1 MEHTVAQVSV
11 QIGVG
16 DFCAL
21 KSNSSLRGTVGRAWH
36 DTDEDPI
43 INNFRVRK
51 DLPDHYRQQ
60 LKRTGLLPKYFVV
73 LNVISPRVGILVHTN
88 DLVLIDRYFSRGDV
102 VKRNPLDAQS
112 GTVIGTTCS
121 CTLRPYASI
130 RESQSGEAV
139 SGVFALGDTQTITNV
154 ETHMLEPY
162 LPWNI
167 GNTIFFEDWVGT
179 IKDVSHTVTVQLEDN
194 SIVCVDNAE
203 DVEEIGLS
211 FPPGFEYVKLN
222 SKSKVRDE
230 SDSSII
236 CYPGQNVRIK
246 KWVLLKSRWLSGT
259 FNAAIKPKGVVLD
272 VRCTDIDVHW
282 RMPRSDTQEV
292 KVASKPVRWLS
303 GRLLETGDIKS
314 YDISRSPESP
324 RGVEDPFSGV
334 INMVASDYVI
344 LRCNEGEKSSHA
356 SIAGDIRHKDLFG
369 PNTST
374 RLVAQITST
383 TSRVKVQWQDNSIS
397 DELSSG
403 ICSYNEVDHY
413 DVWPG
418 EIVSLKG
425 PEAVQQDSAF
435 EKMLRTRSVGVV
447 QSVNAVERIASI
459 RWFKM
464 SDITIT
470 GEDYSVL
477 VRPHS
482 KLGKITGEI
491 TESSL
496 YEIGSYQ
503 ALAKRRGDLVRLE
516 RPHRTAGQSG
526 INWFGEVVDLLPNGL
541 LLVRLG
547 SLDKVRDLKCSVL
560 DVTVVVSADD
570 DTTEND
576 SFETESSDEW
586 KPMTGQW
593 PVSTSIEYEG
603 STPSDTS
610 MNDEEQWET
619 DSDDDASNEDGA
631 KSEKYKGRQL
641 APPADSDPR
650 PQHNSDETSMDID
663 GSNDPSL
670 EEVDSQQKPAA
681 STSIS
686 SPPAFEILEGSAPKQ
701 ASPLGPGNHTKEWL
715 RAVSREHKILR
726 TSLPEGVYVR
736 TWESNIELLRV
747 LIVGSSGTPYAHA
760 PFLFDITLHKR
771 FPTEAPTA
779 FFHSWSNGVGKVN
792 PNLYEDGKVCLS
804 LLGTWR
810 GDDDGEEWVAGK
822 STVLQI
828 IVSLLGLV
836 LVKEPFYSKMTRF
849 PSPGVLFD
857 TVNTK
862 HSVAFSLPS
871 SVVEPVLLAVHN
883 EAGFEAL
890 QDTTIS
896 NPTSAVY
903 SERAFVLS
911 RGFVTKALQSLP
923 AGCESIIEWLYLPSR
938 NGPSLLRI
946 VVQDCQRFLQQDSHA
961 SMAEEEANT
970 QQRLNLERYHID
982 SWKLTK
988 GILILL
994 RKIVPDLEDRLRYEE
1009 RLVAEAQ

>member
-1 MEHTVAQVSV
+1 MAQVSV
-11 QIGVG
+11 HIGVG
-16 DFCAL
+16 DFCTL
-21 KSNSSLRGTVGRAWH
+21 KSNSSLRGTVGRVWH
-36 DTDEDPI
+36 DTDEDPYAI
-43 INNFRVRK
+43 TNNFHVRK

-60 LKRTGLLPKYFVV
+60 LKRTGLLPKYYIV
-73 LNVISPRVGILVHTN
+73 LNLLSPRLGILVHTN
-88 DLVLIDRYFSRGDV
+88 DLVLVDRYFSRGDV

-112 GTVIGTTCS
+112 GTVIGTTS
-121 CTLRPYASI
+121 TCTLRPYTTI
-130 RESQSGEAV
+130 RENQSGEAV
-139 SGVFALGDTQTITNV
+139 SGVFAQGDTQIITNV
-154 ETHMLEPY
+154 DTHMLEPY

-167 GNTIFFEDWVGT
+167 GDTIFFEDWVGT
-179 IKDVSHTVTVQLEDN
+179 IQDVSHAVTVQLEDH
-194 SIVCVDNAE
+194 SIVSINNAE

-222 SKSKVRDE
+222 GNSKVGDE
-230 SDSSII
+230 PDSSTL
-236 CYPGQNVRIK
+236 CYPGQKVRIK
-246 KWVLLKSRWLSGT
+246 KKVLSKSRWLSGT
-259 FNAAIKPKGVVLD
+259 FKTAIQTGVVLF

-282 RMPRSDTQEV
+282 RMPRSDTKEV
-292 KVASKPVRWLS
+292 KVASKPVRWVS
-303 GRLLETGDIKS
+303 GRLLENGAIKS
-314 YDISRSPESP
+314 YDFSRSPDSH

-334 INMVASDYVI
+334 MNMIVSDYVI
-344 LRCNEGEKSSHA
+344 LRCSERENSSHA
-356 SIAGDIRHKDLFG
+356 SIAEDIG

-374 RLVAQITST
+374 RLVAEITST

-397 DELSSG
+397 DELSSS

-425 PEAVQQDSAF
+425 PEAVQQDLAF
-435 EKMLRTRSVGVV
+435 EKMLRTRAVGVV

-459 RWFKM
+459 RWFKA

-470 GEDYSVL
+470 GEDYNVL

-482 KLGKITGEI
+482 KLGKITEEI

-516 RPHRTAGQSG
+516 RPHRMAGQSG
-526 INWFGEVVDLLPNGL
+526 IDWFGEVVDLLPNGL

-547 SLDKVRDLKCSVL
+547 SLDKVQDIRCPVL
-560 DVTVVVSADD
+560 DITVVVSADD

-576 SFETESSDEW
+576 SFETESSEEW
-586 KPMTGQW
+586 EEEDDKSMPGQW

-619 DSDDDASNEDGA
+619 DSDDDASSEDGA
-631 KSEKYKGRQL
+631 KSEKNKGRQL
-641 APPADSDPR
+641 APPADSNPR

-670 EEVDSQQKPAA
+670 EEVESQQKPPA
-681 STSIS
+681 SKSIS
-686 SPPAFEILEGSAPKQ
+686 SPSAFEILEGPAPEQ
-701 ASPLGPGNHTKEWL
+701 ASALGPGNHTKEWL

-736 TWESNIELLRV
+736 IWESNIELLRV
-747 LIVGSSGTPYAHA
+747 LIVGSSGTPYAYA

-779 FFHSWSNGVGKVN
+779 FFHSWTNGVGKIN

-810 GDDDGEEWVAGK
+810 GDDDDEEWVAGK

-836 LVKEPFYSKMTRF
+836 LVKEPFY
-849 PSPGVLFD
+849 
-857 TVNTK
+857 
-862 HSVAFSLPS
+862 
-871 SVVEPVLLAVHN
+871 N

-890 QDTTIS
+890 QGTIES
-896 NPTSAVY
+896 NHTSAVY

-911 RGFVTKALQSLP
+911 RGFVAKALQSLP
-923 AGCESIIEWLYLPSR
+923 AGCASIIEWLYLPSR

-946 VVQDCQRFLQQDSHA
+946 VVEDCQRLLQQDAHA
-961 SMAEEEANT
+961 NMAEEEANT

-982 SWKLTK
+982 SFKLSK

-1009 RLVAEAQ
+1009 RLVVEARGRMSEADERGEYE

>member
-1 MEHTVAQVSV
+1 
-11 QIGVG
+11 
-16 DFCAL
+16 
-21 KSNSSLRGTVGRAWH
+21 
-36 DTDEDPI
+36 
-43 INNFRVRK
+43 
-51 DLPDHYRQQ
+51 
-60 LKRTGLLPKYFVV
+60 
-73 LNVISPRVGILVHTN
+73 
-88 DLVLIDRYFSRGDV
+88 
-102 VKRNPLDAQS
+102 
-112 GTVIGTTCS
+112 
-121 CTLRPYASI
+121 
-130 RESQSGEAV
+130 
-139 SGVFALGDTQTITNV
+139 
-154 ETHMLEPY
+154 MLEPY

-167 GNTIFFEDWVGT
+167 DDTIFFEDWVGT
-179 IKDVSHTVTVQLEDN
+179 IKDVSHAVTVQLENN
-194 SIVCVDNAE
+194 SIVVVDDAE

-222 SKSKVRDE
+222 GKAKVGDE
-230 SDSSII
+230 PDSSIP
-236 CYPGQNVRIK
+236 CYPGQKVRIK
-246 KWVLLKSRWLSGT
+246 KRVLLKSRWLSGT
-259 FNAAIKPKGVVLD
+259 FNAAIQPAGVVLD

-303 GRLLETGDIKS
+303 GRLLENGAIKS
-314 YDISRSPESP
+314 YDFSRSPDSP

-344 LRCNEGEKSSHA
+344 LKSREGEKFNQA
-356 SIAGDIRHKDLFG
+356 SIAGDIRDQVDA
-369 PNTST
+369 ST
-374 RLVAQITST
+374 RLVAEITST

-425 PEAVQQDSAF
+425 PEAVQQDLAF
-435 EKMLRTRSVGVV
+435 EKMLRTRAVGVV
-447 QSVNAVERIASI
+447 QTVNAVERVASI
-459 RWFKM
+459 RWFKA

-470 GEDYSVL
+470 GDYNVL

-482 KLGKITGEI
+482 KLGKITEEI

-503 ALAKRRGDLVRLE
+503 ALSKRRGDLVRLE
-516 RPHRTAGQSG
+516 RPHRMVGQSG

-547 SLDKVRDLKCSVL
+547 SLDKVRDIKCSVL
-560 DVTVVVSADD
+560 DITVVVSADD
-570 DTTEND
+570 DTTETD

-586 KPMTGQW
+586 EGEDNEPR

-619 DSDDDASNEDGA
+619 DSDDDASGEDEA
-631 KSEKYKGRQL
+631 KSEKNKGRQL

-650 PQHNSDETSMDID
+650 PQHNSDESSMDID
-663 GSNDPSL
+663 GSNDSSL
-670 EEVDSQQKPAA
+670 GEVDSQQKSPA
-681 STSIS
+681 SKTIS
-686 SPPAFEILEGSAPKQ
+686 SPSAFEILEGSAPKQ
-701 ASPLGPGNHTKEWL
+701 TSALGPGNHTKEWL

-726 TSLPEGVYVR
+726 SSLPEGVYVR
-736 TWESNIELLRV
+736 TWETSMELLRV

-760 PFLFDITLHKR
+760 PFLFDITLHKG

-779 FFHSWSNGVGKVN
+779 FFHSWTNGVGKIN

-810 GDDDGEEWVAGK
+810 GDDDDEEWVAGK

-836 LVKEPFYSKMTRF
+836 LVKEPFY
-849 PSPGVLFD
+849 
-857 TVNTK
+857 
-862 HSVAFSLPS
+862 
-871 SVVEPVLLAVHN
+871 N

-890 QDTTIS
+890 QGTVQS
-896 NPTSAVY
+896 KPQSAVY

-911 RGFVTKALQSLP
+911 RGFVAKALQSLP
-923 AGCESIIEWLYLPSR
+923 AGCASIIEWLYLPSR

-946 VVQDCQRFLQQDSHA
+946 VVEDCQRFLQQDPHA
-961 SMAEEEANT
+961 SMTEEEANT

-982 SWKLTK
+982 KLSK

-1009 RLVAEAQ
+1009 RLVAEA